1 MLFAMII
8 LQLIIAHSLLALME
22 ISFFSSSDVI
32 CKRGMV
38 GLFQRLGTSWLK
50 LQVSLTV
57 LQILSKTDAPNT
69 NHFYCKSH
77 LTLYFFDY
85 ESEQYQGQDLDGDG
99 EEDYAICQPN
109 QGDMA
114 FYSLY
119 APLLGLLQTHN
130 EEHEEV
136 KSQIFPKRHVSS
148 VYIKIMCLVLC
159 SFSHKISPLSLWY
172 SSYIQ

>member
-1 MLFAMII
+1 M
-8 LQLIIAHSLLALME
+8 
-22 ISFFSSSDVI
+22 
-32 CKRGMV
+32 
-38 GLFQRLGTSWLK
+38 
-50 LQVSLTV
+50 
-57 LQILSKTDAPNT
+57 NT
-69 NHFYCKSH
+69 
-77 LTLYFFDY
+77 
-85 ESEQYQGQDLDGDG
+85 EQYQGQDLDGDG

-130 EEHEEV
+130 EEHEDV

-159 SFSHKISPLSLWY
+159 SFSQDITTLLYDASYVWY
-172 SSYIQ
+172 RVHS